1 MKAVITIILSL
12 LFLSPAYA
20 KTKKNRTQ
28 NTYAKSINVD
38 QQIDQLG
45 SNEEIIKKARA
56 LQPNNTMS
64 IVQKRQV
71 DRTLRAEIGG
81 SYGFINGGDSYVES
95 RNLGAMLEFHV
106 TPRWSLGLRYNDYQ
120 NGLTSEGQK
129 LYDQAKKDHDA
140 GLPYTAPGIDW
151 PLRSYIAM
159 LSWYPIYGKVSWFE
173 SAVSQFDFYVT
184 AGGGQVTLNSGSSAI
199 YTGGVGM
206 GMWVNSWLTTRMEV
220 RYQNYQDLVQT
231 EKRNVDSLVLQL
243 GIGFML

>member
-1 MKAVITIILSL
+1 MKAIVTIILSL
-12 LFLSPAYA
+12 LFVSPVYA
-20 KTKKNRTQ
+20 KTKKVRSQ

-38 QQIDQLG
+38 QQMDQLG

-71 DRTLRAEIGG
+71 DRTNRFEIGA
-81 SYGFINGGDSYVES
+81 SYGFIGNDDSYIES
-95 RNLGAMLEFHV
+95 RNVGAMLEFHV

-129 LYDQAKKDHDA
+129 LYDIAKQNQQA
-140 GLPYTAPGIDW
+140 GLGYQAPAIDY
-151 PLRSYIAM
+151 PLRSYMAM

-173 SAVSQFDFYVT
+173 SAVSQFDFYLT
-184 AGGGQVTLNSGSSAI
+184 AGAGQMALYSGNTTT
-199 YTGGVGM
+199 YTGGIGM
-206 GMWVNSWLTTRMEV
+206 GVWVNSFLTTRLEA
-220 RYQNYQDLVQT
+220 RYQNYQDRVAST
-231 EKRNVDSLVLQL
+231 DRNVDSFVLQF